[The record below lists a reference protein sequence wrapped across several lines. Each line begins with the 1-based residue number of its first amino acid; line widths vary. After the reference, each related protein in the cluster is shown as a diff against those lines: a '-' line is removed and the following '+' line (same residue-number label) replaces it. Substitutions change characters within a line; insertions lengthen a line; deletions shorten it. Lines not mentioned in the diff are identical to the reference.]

1 MALVDLNPRL
11 FDEVRRVAKW
21 QRLTADEL
29 TERAL
34 SSYLDFL
41 EWEKLQAEMAAF
53 ETQLPALLEAV
64 SYTHL
69 TLPTSDLV

>member
-41 EWEKLQAEMAAF
+41 EWLF
-53 ETQLPALLEAV
+53 L
-64 SYTHL
+64 YI
-69 TLPTSDLV
+69 